1 MFLKVSLASLT
12 MSYIVLKTYEFMI
25 NNFEMYTL
33 YNTNF
38 ILILCIIFGIIIY
51 SALMYFLG
59 IKELE
64 INKWKIQKK

>member
-1 MFLKVSLASLT
+1 
-12 MSYIVLKTYEFMI
+12 MSYIILKTYKFMI

-59 IKELE
+59 TKELE

>member
-1 MFLKVSLASLT
+1 MFSEK
-12 MSYIVLKTYEFMI
+12 I
-25 NNFEMYTL
+25 NNPKKAGIE
-33 YNTNF
+33 NKIPNF

-59 IKELE
+59 TKELE

>member
-1 MFLKVSLASLT
+1 

-33 YNTNF
+33 NNTNF

-51 SALMYFLG
+51 SALMYLLG